1 MMMKLPVHSLIKILS
16 CACVAQGTALS
27 TFALPAAVLCLC
39 SEAPASEA
47 EMKADSISR
56 LESEL
61 SALCAT
67 TPQWPEIQDFLQLI
81 RDKRDVDARNKNGM
95 TLLEHCMLEIE
106 AGRAAAVESLLKAG
120 ASPNTPG
127 TNGMT
132 PLHRAAYFD
141 DYRSALRLLAHGAHP
156 DVKDN
161 RGALPRQ
168 KTKLRQLGQMLRTG
182 KPAECLTPF
191 ATDMW
196 RKACSGDAAAQYTMS
211 TLYNDGIGE
220 QVGSIAAW
228 VHDPATPD
236 PDAAESRAWLEQAA
250 AGGEPRALYELG
262 IRLLWGRDG
271 QQNEILAREYLQQA
285 AAAGHSGAAEILK
298 DNL

>member
-1 MMMKLPVHSLIKILS
+1 MKRPILSLMKILS
-16 CACVAQGTALS
+16 CACVAQVSVLS
-27 TFALPAAVLCLC
+27 AIAQPAAV
-39 SEAPASEA
+39 PACTASPSA
-47 EMKADSISR
+47 GATVMTDGAISR

-61 SALCAT
+61 SALCST
-67 TPQWPEIQDFLQLI
+67 TPQWPGIQNFLQLI
-81 RDKRDVDARNKNGM
+81 RDSRDVDTRNKDGM
-95 TLLEHCMLEIE
+95 TLLEHCMLEVK
-106 AGRAAAVESLLKAG
+106 AGRAAVVECLLKAG

-127 TNGMT
+127 INGMT

-141 DYRSALRLLAHGAHP
+141 DYRSALRLLAHGARA
-156 DVKDN
+156 DVKNN
-161 RGALPRQ
+161 RGALPWQ
-168 KTKLRQLGQMLRTG
+168 MSKLRQLTQMRRTG

-196 RKACSGDAAAQYTMS
+196 RRACSGDAEAQYTMS

-271 QQNEILAREYLQQA
+271 QQDEALAREYLQKA
-285 AAAGHSGAAEILK
+285 AAAGHRGAAEILK
-298 DNL
+298 DNP